1 MNIKVTPA
9 PAKAA
14 AATNTPTIA
23 MRRELYMLMYEVAQ
37 EHRDKAIK
45 VDGKNQAEEIKHS
58 MICILFCYTCLEAFI
73 NTVGKDK
80 LGQTWEEKW
89 GKNKESST
97 GDKWLGV
104 SKLLARKKHGKPYSV
119 FNKSKEPFKSF
130 LCLQKIRHD
139 YLVHRKAEFSKVVKT
154 KYGNT
159 EGTINKL
166 NVNTA
171 NRACKTVNQMV
182 LKLVENMDDALEVKW
197 VK

>member
-9 PAKAA
+9 SAKAA

-37 EHRDKAIK
+37 EHRDEAIK
-45 VDGKNQAEEIKHS
+45 VDGINQAEEIKHS
-58 MICILFCYTCLEAFI
+58 MTCILFCYTCLEAFI

-104 SKLLARKKHGKPYSV
+104 SKLLASKKHGKTYSV
-119 FNKSKEPFKSF
+119 FNKSKEPFTSF
-130 LCLQKIRHD
+130 LCLQEIRHD

-159 EGTINKL
+159 EGTIDKL

-171 NRACKTVNQMV
+171 NRACETVKQMV
-182 LKLVENMDDALEVKW
+182 LKLVENMDDAPEVKW